1 MECTLELSREKHFA
15 CADQL
20 LRILAH
26 LFPSTNRNGDLN
38 SVLFRAT
45 KLIVDDYGGVEQ
57 AVNISVK

>member
-1 MECTLELSREKHFA
+1 MECTLESGKHFA

>member
-1 MECTLELSREKHFA
+1 MHSRAESGKHFA

-26 LFPSTNRNGDLN
+26 LFPSTNRNGDLK